1 MLSHTSLLAA
11 HTQGTRLL
19 KNEERHVLSITAMG
33 RHGKSVTAG
42 KANFHMRALTTGFI
56 NNTTGF
62 AYSFKKGFM
71 IHNESSIGLGF
82 GLRRPRQSGLLLAA
96 YLVFP
101 RSIPLRGRCPA
112 FDAAGWRVFLINE
125 AIMYYLNTS
134 FLFSSAKCLTL
145 YANWLAVLV
154 IGGGWCLVFLCVACQ
169 PMSTL

>member
-19 KNEERHVLSITAMG
+19 KNVKRNVLSVTAMG
-33 RHGKSVTAG
+33 RHGKSGTTR
-42 KANFHMRALTTGFI
+42 KANFHMRALTTGLI

-62 AYSFKKGFM
+62 AYSLKKRFM
-71 IHNESSIGLGF
+71 IHYVSSIGLGF

-125 AIMYYLNTS
+125 AIVYYLNTS
-134 FLFSSAKCLTL
+134 FLIVCANDLSV
-145 YANWLAVLV
+145 YANR
-154 IGGGWCLVFLCVACQ
+154 GVFGQIVY
-169 PMSTL
+169 